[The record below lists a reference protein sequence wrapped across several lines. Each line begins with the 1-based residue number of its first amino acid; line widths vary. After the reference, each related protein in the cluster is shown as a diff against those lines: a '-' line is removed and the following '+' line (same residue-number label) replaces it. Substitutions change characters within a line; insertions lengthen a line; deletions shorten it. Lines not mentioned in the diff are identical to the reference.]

1 MTMNRS
7 TQRSLALALCA
18 VLATPALPVQAATTP
33 GKPQVMLAITNS
45 QSMDGDVSGAIM
57 TGSGTAGGLSSSSS
71 PISYTPRNGFVPPV
85 QAAGSSGQAPYT
97 VASGSNLLDN
107 SESRLNM
114 AKQAIASLLS
124 GYASNVDFAL
134 EDYKTS
140 NVTAYQ
146 TWVYYMSGPGGFT
159 FSNSPVSGA
168 INVANPCYGYAS
180 NSSVKSACAAADRT
194 LYAGSLGSDPY
205 MQISASSDDADI
217 NDVLYAGG
225 LPPVFVSYNGPSP
238 ATPFPPNFS
247 LSDYE
252 NYRVAL
258 TYFGGTDGTGGF
270 QTSPTNA
277 GYVPYSPQV
286 MYAAR
291 GFGFSTAYPSDLS
304 ATSGQI
310 VEGMQT
316 TGTNPTQAQ
325 VNTVMGAFSPYLAAE
340 TSSTSTPE
348 IKAVA
353 GQSPMAGLLSEAQ
366 SYLQGTK
373 SSNCAGQYVILLTD
387 GLPTESL
394 SGKAFPPLGTLSAQK
409 YGVSAS
415 FNADGSLNSTNDQA
429 LQDAIDQV
437 KALASQGIKVYV
449 VGLGAGVDAASN
461 PVAAQTLTALAIAG
475 GTGQFYPASSQTAL
489 QGALQTIV
497 GSISAA
503 SSLTAP
509 LAPISLTQGSLV
521 YDLTTTQAPYISK
534 VQAYPFSSGVIA
546 TNAAWDAVGL
556 MTPSQR
562 SVDLLSTSTSGQ
574 VIAFANLDT
583 AAFQL
588 APTGCVPSTS
598 TIVSYVTDPTYS
610 FVDGAGATCTFEA
623 GRDPSSPV
631 GPFDAGNSAK
641 YMGPPSSADLL
652 GQAGYVAYARAES
665 HRTPQLLFTSS
676 DGFLYSVN
684 AQTGQLLWGWTPR
697 VAVPLMQNIGSMF
710 PQAVMDG
717 KFSVVDALDASGNWA
732 SFLVGTAMSGA
743 YHYALELD
751 ATGKPSKLVWDSL
764 QSSGTSPGAPAPLI
778 VRQGSQAFAV
788 YTVTIGSMTYLQER
802 PLAGGTATS
811 AELPFTLASNL
822 SYDAQ
827 SGSLLVG
834 DTAGGFWQLQVS
846 GSASADVAAANLIG
860 STIDSAKA
868 VFVGEGFVGQTEY
881 AWVTGPSSITVYALG
896 GSGWTRVWGAT
907 TSASTSSSG
916 AQLIPAGSSIPNA
929 PVLEGDVLAVPDYT
943 PPSGSEVCGPGN
955 SVLMFYDIL
964 SGGFP
969 NGKVRYAYN
978 GQPLTGSLQLPAGT
992 PFTPSVTSIGQ
1003 AITLLTGSSGQ
1014 LYPGTALQVT
1024 TAPVSRIVQWRAL

>member
-1 MTMNRS
+1 MKRL
-7 TQRSLALALCA
+7 TQRSLAWALVA
-18 VLATPALPVQAATTP
+18 AMGLPAFPVQAATTA
-33 GKPQVMLAITNS
+33 GKPQVLLAITNS
-45 QSMDGDVSGAIM
+45 QSMDGDVSGAIL
-57 TGSGTAGGLSSSSS
+57 TGSGTQGGLGSSSS
-71 PISYTPRNGFVPPV
+71 PTSYTPSNGFVPPV
-85 QAAGSSGQAPYT
+85 QAAGATGQAPYT

-114 AKQAIASLLS
+114 AKQAISSLLS

-140 NVTAYQ
+140 DVTAYQ
-146 TWVYYMSGPGGFT
+146 TWVYYMSGSGGFT
-159 FSNSPVSGA
+159 FSSSPVGGA

-316 TGTNPTQAQ
+316 TGASPTQSK
-325 VNTVMGAFSPYLAAE
+325 VNAVVGAFAPYLAPE
-340 TSSTSTPE
+340 SSSTSTLE
-348 IKAVA
+348 VKAVA
-353 GQSPMAGLLSEAQ
+353 GQSPMAGLLSEAK
-366 SYLQGTK
+366 SYLQSTNN
-373 SSNCAGQYVILLTD
+373 SSCAGQYVILLTD

-409 YGVSAS
+409 YGVSAT
-415 FNADGSLNSTNDQA
+415 FNSDGSLNSTNDQA
-429 LQDAIDQV
+429 LQDAVAQV
-437 KALASQGIKVYV
+437 QALASQGIKVYV
-449 VGLGAGVDAASN
+449 VGLGAGVDATSN
-461 PVAAQTLTALAIAG
+461 PVAAQTLTALAVAG

-489 QGALQTIV
+489 QGALQSIV
-497 GSISAA
+497 GSIAAA
-503 SSLTAP
+503 SSVTAP
-509 LAPISLTQGSLV
+509 LAPISLTQGSFV
-521 YDLTTTQAPYISK
+521 YDLTTTQSPYTSK
-534 VQAYPFSSGVIA
+534 VQAYPVSAGVISTHA
-546 TNAAWDAVGL
+546 SWDAVDL
-556 MTPSQR
+556 MTPAQR
-562 SVDLLSTSTSGQ
+562 ATALLSTNASGQ
-574 VIAFANLDT
+574 VVPLANLDS

-588 APTGCVPSTS
+588 SPTGCVPSTS
-598 TIVSYVTDPTYS
+598 TIVSYVTDPTYT

-623 GRDPSSPV
+623 GRSSASPV
-631 GPFDAGNSAK
+631 GPFDSGNAAK
-641 YMGPPSSADLL
+641 YMGPPSSASLL
-652 GQAGYVAYARAES
+652 GQAGYVAYARSES
-665 HRTPQLLFTSS
+665 SRTPQLLFTSS

-684 AQTGQLLWGWTPR
+684 AKTGALMWAWTPR
-697 VAVPLMQNIGSMF
+697 VVVPQMQNIGSMF
-710 PQAVMDG
+710 QQSLMDG
-717 KFSVVDALDASGNWA
+717 QFSVVDGLDASGTWA
-732 SFLVGTAMSGA
+732 SFIVGTAMSGA

-751 ATGKPSKLVWDSL
+751 ASGKPSKLVWDSL
-764 QSSGTSPGAPAPLI
+764 QSSMTSPGSPAPLI
-778 VRQGSQAFAV
+778 VRQGTQTYAV
-788 YTVTIGSMTYLQER
+788 YTTTLGTTTYLQER
-802 PLAGGTATS
+802 PLAGGS
-811 AELPFTLASNL
+811 ASSAKLPFTLSSNL
-822 SYDAQ
+822 VYDAQ
-827 SGSLLVG
+827 SGTILAG
-834 DTAGGFWQLQVS
+834 DPSGKVWQIQISGAASSDVSAINQV
-846 GSASADVAAANLIG
+846 G
-860 STIDSAKA
+860 STIDETQAT
-868 VFVGEGFVGQTEY
+868 FVGEGFVGQTEY

-916 AQLIPAGSSIPNA
+916 VQLVPAGSSIPNA
-929 PVLEGDVLAVPDYT
+929 PVLEGSVLSVPDYT
-943 PPSGSEVCGPGN
+943 PPSGTGTCGPGN
-955 SVLMFYDIL
+955 SVLLFFDML

-992 PFTPSVTSIGQ
+992 PFSPSVTSQGND
-1003 AITLLTGSSGQ
+1003 ITLLPGSSGQ
-1014 LYPGTALQVT
+1014 LYPGTAVQVT
-1024 TAPVSRIVQWRAL
+1024 TAPVSRVVQWRAL